1 MSDEKMILIENAIEQ
16 YKKLPPDK
24 QFFILG
30 FMQGV
35 IIQHQEQEKVEQT

>member
-1 MSDEKMILIENAIEQ
+1 MSEEKMTLIEEATER

-35 IIQHQEQEKVEQT
+35 IIEHQEQEKAEQA